1 MKAKEFSVDP
11 FSLKD
16 SNNALK
22 NSGFLNYELYLLA
35 LFIEARFKKTNDV
48 DRNKGIVSWGNSF
61 LRKTS

>member
-48 DRNKGIVSWGNSF
+48 DRNKGIVS
-61 LRKTS
+61 